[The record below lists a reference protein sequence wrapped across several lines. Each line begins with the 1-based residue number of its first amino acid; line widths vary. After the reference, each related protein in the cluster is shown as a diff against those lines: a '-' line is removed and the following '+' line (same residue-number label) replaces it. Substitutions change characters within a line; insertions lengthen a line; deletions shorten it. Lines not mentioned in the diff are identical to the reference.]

1 MVFRLNRHEDPG
13 EPDRREHGMDANK
26 DLVRRIYEEV
36 INERDLDLLEELVRP
51 DYVEHDPLPGQ
62 GEGLAGI
69 RDRFT
74 MLIEGLDPRF
84 TIEDVIAEGDRI
96 VVRWTNSGTNVGEF
110 LGIPPTHRSFTIA
123 GIDIYRVEDG
133 KLAEHWHVVD
143 VYGQMV
149 QLGLL
154 PQPQGA

>member
-1 MVFRLNRHEDPG
+1 M
-13 EPDRREHGMDANK
+13 
-26 DLVRRIYEEV
+26 
-36 INERDLDLLEELVRP
+36 
-51 DYVEHDPLPGQ
+51 
-62 GEGLAGI
+62 AGI
-69 RDRFT
+69 RYRFT

-110 LGIPPTHRSFTIA
+110 LGIPPTQPSFTIA
-123 GIDIYRVEDG
+123 GIDIYRAEDG

-154 PQPQGA
+154 PQPQGT